1 MEDDKMKSTV
11 ISNAV
16 GEETGPGTLTL
27 HEAKNLAGAADL
39 SIQKS
44 K

>member
-1 MEDDKMKSTV
+1 MKSAV
-11 ISNAV
+11 ISNAMR
-16 GEETGPGTLTL
+16 EETGPGTLTL